1 MNKSVYK
8 TVCLNDLI
16 YKLKLSND
24 DIQKILAE
32 FSCPLNKDVEYFLKL
47 KAIEFE
53 KVNLAR
59 TYLVYAINNND
70 SKLCG
75 IYSLASG
82 HLVLDSKI
90 SRAQKKKFF
99 GTTYSFGSHINT
111 HLICQLSKNY
121 HNNYNQLISGTS
133 LIELAFHRIKEKNK
147 YSPSPIIHI
156 DCKNES
162 KLRNF
167 YESVGF
173 SYFGKN
179 QDKDLLIYLMPTK
192 KLDSV
197 SLK

>member
-24 DIQKILAE
+24 DIQRILAE

-75 IYSLASG
+75 VYSLASG

-99 GTTYSFGSHINT
+99 GTTYSFERHINT
-111 HLICQLSKNY
+111 HLIGQLSKNY

-133 LIELAFHRIKEKNK
+133 LIELAFHRIKEKINAAQVQLFILTVK
-147 YSPSPIIHI
+147 M
-156 DCKNES
+156 NLNLE
-162 KLRNF
+162 NF
-167 YESVGF
+167 MKV
-173 SYFGKN
+173 
-179 QDKDLLIYLMPTK
+179 
-192 KLDSV
+192 
-197 SLK
+197 